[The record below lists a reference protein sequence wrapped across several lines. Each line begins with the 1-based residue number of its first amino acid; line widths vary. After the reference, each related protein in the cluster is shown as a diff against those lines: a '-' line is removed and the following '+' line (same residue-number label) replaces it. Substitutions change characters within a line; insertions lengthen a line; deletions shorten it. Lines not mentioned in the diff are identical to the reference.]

1 MKEALL
7 LGLILKA
14 INKGM
19 RADSSY
25 KKQAWEYAA
34 QAVCKKAE
42 RPNVEL
48 KQIKLKH
55 DLCKKNYKAWVK
67 LKS

>member
-1 MKEALL
+1 
-7 LGLILKA
+7 LGLIFKA

-19 RADSSY
+19 RANSGY

-34 QAVCKKAE
+34 QAVREKAE
-42 RPNVEL
+42 RPNMEL
-48 KQIKLKH
+48 KQIKSKH
-55 DLCKKNYKAWVK
+55 DLCKKDYKAWVK